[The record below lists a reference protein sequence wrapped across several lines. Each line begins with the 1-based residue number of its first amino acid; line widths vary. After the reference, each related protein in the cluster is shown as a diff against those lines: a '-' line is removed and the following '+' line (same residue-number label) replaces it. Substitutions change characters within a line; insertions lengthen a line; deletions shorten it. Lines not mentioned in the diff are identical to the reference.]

1 VRKSKKRLR
10 EPTDLNQIMSKGV
23 LVRGHMRFVD
33 DGDADIRE
41 SFQELACGTKEMAGK
56 KKLSKCETLEAALL
70 EIARRAAKEHIC
82 MEQLMRSC
90 LRLHTNDNDF

>member
-1 VRKSKKRLR
+1 
-10 EPTDLNQIMSKGV
+10 MSKGV

-33 DGDADIRE
+33 DIGADIRE
-41 SFQELACGTKEMAGK
+41 SFQVLACDTKEMAGK
-56 KKLSKCETLEAALL
+56 KLSKCENLEAALL

-90 LRLHTNDNDF
+90 LLLHANDKDF

>member
-1 VRKSKKRLR
+1 
-10 EPTDLNQIMSKGV
+10 MSKGV

-33 DGDADIRE
+33 DTGENIRE
-41 SFQELACGTKEMAGK
+41 SFQELACDTKERAGK
-56 KKLSKCETLEAALL
+56 QKLSKCESLEAALL

-90 LRLHTNDNDF
+90 LLLHANDNNL